1 VSDGVQIAYAFLLFH
16 QDFQLSCATVI
27 NILLVDSDLGFT
39 FWLGQLL
46 DQAGYEAFPAKSIA
60 DAIQLLDQ
68 LKFQI
73 DLLLLNPTLEGA
85 ASLASV
91 LRHSQPH
98 IRIVAVHDPDVY
110 LDGFEMDASH
120 PKTHGVDD
128 AARGEWLNFIRMF
141 CRPAVA
147 MRRS

>member
-1 VSDGVQIAYAFLLFH
+1 MVCRLLTRSFY
-16 QDFQLSCATVI
+16 SSRISNSRVTVI

-73 DLLLLNPTLEGA
+73 DVLVLNPALEGA

-98 IRIVAVHDPDVY
+98 IRIIAVHDPDIRV
-110 LDGFEMDASH
+110 DGFEMDASH
-120 PKTHGVDD
+120 PKTHHADEV
-128 AARGEWLNFIRMF
+128 ARGEWLNFIRMF
-141 CRPAVA
+141 SRPVTVGQ
-147 MRRS
+147 RP

>member
-1 VSDGVQIAYAFLLFH
+1 M
-16 QDFQLSCATVI
+16 T

-46 DQAGYEAFPAKSIA
+46 DEAGYEAFPAKSIA

-73 DLLLLNPTLEGA
+73 DLLVLNPALEGA
-85 ASLASV
+85 SSFAAV

-98 IRIVAVHDPDVY
+98 VKIVAVHDPEVF
-110 LDGFEMDASH
+110 GEWPEMDGSRA
-120 PKTHGVDD
+120 KTRRTD
-128 AARGEWLNFIRMF
+128 AEARNEWLHFFRAF
-141 CRPAVA
+141 CQPSLAS
-147 MRRS
+147 RRS

>member
-1 VSDGVQIAYAFLLFH
+1 
-16 QDFQLSCATVI
+16 VI

-46 DQAGYEAFPAKSIA
+46 DQAGYEAFPAKSVA

-73 DLLLLNPTLEGA
+73 DLLVLNPALEGA
-85 ASLASV
+85 ASFAAV

-98 IRIVAVHDPDVY
+98 IKIVAVHDANVLVDWR
-110 LDGFEMDASH
+110 EMDASH
-120 PKTHGVDD
+120 VKTQHIDE
-128 AARGEWLNFIRMF
+128 AARSEWLNFIRMF
-141 CRPAVA
+141 CRPVLAGRKVN
-147 MRRS
+147 S

>member
-1 VSDGVQIAYAFLLFH
+1 V
-16 QDFQLSCATVI
+16 T

-46 DQAGYEAFPAKSIA
+46 DEAGYEAFPAKSIA

-73 DLLLLNPTLEGA
+73 DLLVLNPALEGA
-85 ASLASV
+85 VSFAAV

-98 IRIVAVHDPDVY
+98 IKIVAVHDPKLPGDW
-110 LDGFEMDASH
+110 LEMDGSR
-120 PKTHGVDD
+120 PKTHRSDE
-128 AARGEWLNFIRMF
+128 AARSEWLNFIRTF
-141 CRPAVA
+141 CRPVLAG
-147 MRRS
+147 RRS

>member
-1 VSDGVQIAYAFLLFH
+1 LADGLLGFCFSADRDPH
-16 QDFQLSCATVI
+16 FCVPVI

-46 DQAGYEAFPAKSIA
+46 DQAGYEAFPAKSVA

-73 DLLLLNPTLEGA
+73 NLLVLNPALEGA
-85 ASLASV
+85 GSFAAA

-98 IRIVAVHDPDVY
+98 IRIVAAHDPE
-110 LDGFEMDASH
+110 LSGSWPEMDASH
-120 PKTHGVDD
+120 PKTHHSDEL
-128 AARGEWLNFIRMF
+128 ARGEWLNFIRMF
-141 CRPAVA
+141 CRPVMVA
-147 MRRS
+147 RRT

>member
-1 VSDGVQIAYAFLLFH
+1 MRIAEAISIY
-16 QDFQLSCATVI
+16 QQTPRSTVI

-46 DQAGYEAFPAKSIA
+46 DQAGYEAFPAKNVA

-73 DLLLLNPTLEGA
+73 HLLVLNPALEGA
-85 ASLASV
+85 ASFAAV

-98 IRIVAVHDPDVY
+98 IKIVAVHDPGVRVNWP
-110 LDGFEMDASH
+110 EMDASH
-120 PKTHGVDD
+120 PKTFHTDD
-128 AARGEWLNFIRMF
+128 EARSEWLSFVRTF
-141 CRPAVA
+141 CRPVMA
-147 MRRS
+147 MRRT

>member
-1 VSDGVQIAYAFLLFH
+1 
-16 QDFQLSCATVI
+16 VI

-85 ASLASV
+85 TSLASV
-91 LRHSQPH
+91 LRQSQPH

-110 LDGFEMDASH
+110 VDCSEMDASH
-120 PKTHGVDD
+120 PKTLSADD
-128 AARGEWLNFIRMF
+128 SARGEWLNFIRMF
-141 CRPAVA
+141 CRQTAA
-147 MRRS
+147 ARRS